1 MVISPIV
8 LEGIS
13 YIIEK
18 GTMFEVHQAYVLDI
32 KSTSRETILLI
43 VINISMKINYKL
55 TTIVLAAILI
65 IVLVLSWGSIFP
77 SHKKKMNTS
86 NSMSGMH
93 TMSDGSMVMNHDMGM
108 GSKNMHQMPDGSM
121 MMNHGADM
129 MDMTMRDMMTMMEG
143 KSGTALEKEFILGMI
158 PHHQGAVDMANKLL
172 ADPSVS
178 DTLKDFA
185 KEIISA
191 QEKEIKMMNEW
202 LKNY

>member
-1 MVISPIV
+1 
-8 LEGIS
+8 
-13 YIIEK
+13 
-18 GTMFEVHQAYVLDI
+18 MFEVHQAYVLDI

-93 TMSDGSMVMNHDMGM
+93 TMSDGSMMMNHDMGM